1 MHSTRQQNPI
11 KTLRKL
17 CGLTQVEL
25 AEILDCARL
34 TVNSL
39 ESGKLKLSHK
49 MAEKFAL
56 HTGVSK
62 AWLLA
67 NNARSKPVCQRDP
80 TAAFSRQAFERVR
93 AEIERERTSP
103 GELMAVSS
111 YVEQYCAELRDCAST
126 AVQTGD
132 TTYFYYKLRLSL
144 RSFVDQHDR
153 VPVQNA
159 ELMSRMTQVLQGA
172 AAPLAQQ
179 FGLAVRLQRVRQK
192 PIHDLRR
199 TGGLNRRARFHR
211 GHQPPDGL
219 DRDLSGR

>member
-132 TTYFYYKLRLSL
+132 TTYFYYKLREFLS
-144 RSFVDQHDR
+144 
-153 VPVQNA
+153 
-159 ELMSRMTQVLQGA
+159 ELK
-172 AAPLAQQ
+172 
-179 FGLAVRLQRVRQK
+179 QRW
-192 PIHDLRR
+192 P
-199 TGGLNRRARFHR
+199 GCS
-211 GHQPPDGL
+211 PDGL
-219 DRDLSGR
+219 TTVEFAHALRKRPTPGPKLRRSTDIRSR